1 MNESPLIL
9 GESVAELRA
18 KSHPVVVYKGV
29 RMIWDEYDQ
38 GAPALHI
45 VCPRCG
51 HYGLI
56 ALANKRFRVDERGR
70 VSIDEPFRCDYC
82 LWRFGVTDGRM
93 FDA

>member
-1 MNESPLIL
+1 MMLR
-9 GESVAELRA
+9 GESFAAELRA
-18 KSHPVVVYKGV
+18 KRNPVVIYKGA

-51 HYGLI
+51 NFGLI
-56 ALANKRFRVDERGR
+56 AFANKRFSVDGHGR